1 VPMGAFVFL
10 PKRTRAEND
19 IVSAFVARSSTPAG
33 SPTIRA
39 RRLRNTWLVDLM
51 TDRVDVFTLMEAA
64 GLQSLES
71 ISRLAIFVPRPS
83 ATDRAAQ
90 LRGKK

>member
-1 VPMGAFVFL
+1 
-10 PKRTRAEND
+10 
-19 IVSAFVARSSTPAG
+19 
-33 SPTIRA
+33 
-39 RRLRNTWLVDLM
+39 
-51 TDRVDVFTLMEAA
+51 VFTLMEAA

-83 ATDRAAQ
+83 DDDRTAQ